1 MSRFSFFL
9 YPGFGFLFSA
19 SDPLFP
25 RKDQCSPSFDKAHRS
40 RSEDRETSGATT
52 MEQGIDLVSADQDE
66 FMNLSID
73 SGL

>member
-1 MSRFSFFL
+1 
-9 YPGFGFLFSA
+9 LFSA

-25 RKDQCSPSFDKAHRS
+25 QKDQCSPSFDKAPKS
-40 RSEDRETSGATT
+40 RTEDRETSGETT
-52 MEQGIDLVSADQDE
+52 MKQGIELVSADQDE